1 MYAAFTFHYAST
13 LSMIVLPVQ
22 FYLSILHSTMLLL
35 YLCSGVNSSSITVF
49 TFHYASTLSMEAF
62 MIYDDSVF
70 LHSTM
75 LLLYRIYKCS
85 SSVQFFFYIP
95 LCFYFIFSNTI
106 VSLSGINFTF
116 HYASTLSNRTV
127 TNGVQNLV
135 LHSTMLL
142 LYRLLHKNA
151 KTCMLLLHSTMLLLY
166 RF

>member
-1 MYAAFTFHYAST
+1 MLLLYRHPATEGNIGTAFTFHYAST

-85 SSVQFFFYIP
+85 SSVQF
-95 LCFYFIFSNTI
+95 S
-106 VSLSGINFTF
+106 FTF
-116 HYASTLSNRTV
+116 HYASTLSFLTPLFLYPALTLSNRTV

-142 LYRLLHKNA
+142 LYRVQEK
-151 KTCMLLLHSTMLLLY
+151 S
-166 RF
+166 